1 MAKSLNK
8 IMEAKGFDEE
18 TRNAIHEAWE
28 SRVSELREEF
38 AQRYEH
44 DKSQIVEAVDNFI
57 STKVAEEMTE
67 LAQDKQALAE
77 QRVKYRRAVK
87 EHAKLLDRF
96 ITEGLAKEIREL
108 RADREKVSEH
118 VSKLDTFIT
127 HQLAEELQE
136 FHADKKALVE
146 QKVKLAKEGRR
157 QLAESKK
164 KFIKESAAKIET
176 VVNKVVENEIKK
188 FRKDITAARE
198 NDFGRKIFEAFAGE
212 YASTYLNEN
221 AEVRNLQDTLAQ
233 MKRELKEAK
242 AEVQKNA
249 EAKKLTESKLRVAED
264 KYVRKQ
270 KLDELM
276 KPLGREKREIM
287 ADLLEGVP
295 TNKLEESFNK
305 YLPSLMEGKP
315 VSKKKP
321 LKETSERRSLR
332 EHTGDRK
339 APAKAEPNKKDVVEL
354 DEIRKLAGL
363 S

>member
-8 IMEAKGFDEE
+8 IMEAKGFDSE
-18 TRNAIHEAWE
+18 TQEAINEAWE

-57 STKVAEEMTE
+57 STKVAEEMSE
-67 LAQDKQALAE
+67 LAQDKKALAE

-87 EHAKLLDRF
+87 EHAKLLDKF

-108 RADREKVSEH
+108 RTDRKKVSEH
-118 VSKLDTFIT
+118 VAKLDTFIT

-164 KFIKESAAKIET
+164 AFITKSAAKIES
-176 VVNKVVENEIKK
+176 VVNKVVESEIKK

-198 NDFGRKIFEAFAGE
+198 NDFGRKIFEAFSGE

-221 AEVRNLQDTLAQ
+221 AEVRDLQNTLAQ
-233 MKRELKEAK
+233 MKRELQEAR
-242 AEVQKNA
+242 ADIQKNA
-249 EAKKLTESKLRVAED
+249 DAKKLVESKLRASED
-264 KYVRKQ
+264 RYTRKQ

-295 TNKLEESFNK
+295 TVKLEESFNK
-305 YLPSLMEGKP
+305 YLPSLLEDAPRG
-315 VSKKKP
+315 KKP
-321 LKETSERRSLR
+321 LKETSERRSLK

-339 APAKAEPNKKDVVEL
+339 ATVKAEPNPQDVVEL

-363 S
+363 SK